1 MKIVWTRLALEDINN
16 AYEYIAANNPDS
28 ALDTIERV
36 ENSINRLLQYPEMGR
51 LGQVVGTR
59 ELVVTGTPFIV
70 PYRVRGDRLEIL
82 AVIHGARKWPEG
94 F

>member
-1 MKIVWTRLALEDINN
+1 MKIIWTRLALEDINN
-16 AYEYIAANNPDS
+16 AYEYIVANNPDV
-28 ALDTIERV
+28 ALDTIERI
-36 ENSINRLLQYPEMGR
+36 ESSINRLLQYPEMGR

-82 AVIHGARKWPEG
+82 AVIHGARKWPES